1 MRCRVRGK
9 CNLLYKPNAS
19 LGARLLARW
28 DRDYRFSPGARLQN
42 ESARTREWLP
52 LAFAIRRERGAA
64 SPNIV
69 MARDASPAR
78 VRVRC

>member
-1 MRCRVRGK
+1 MAQGFIFL
-9 CNLLYKPNAS
+9 CNNDTES
-19 LGARLLARW
+19 ECVARRSSPRW
-28 DRDYRFSPGARLQN
+28 DRDYRFSPGARLQTV
-42 ESARTREWLP
+42 SARTREWLP